1 MTQADILIKNGIILA
16 MDESMTIIPCGYV
29 AVSGDRIV
37 AMGEG
42 EPDVGARRVI
52 DARRCV
58 VMPGLVTT
66 HTHMTML
73 GGVCEDKFLMG
84 WL

>member
-52 DARRCV
+52 DAGAVWSC
-58 VMPGLVTT
+58 LA
-66 HTHMTML
+66 
-73 GGVCEDKFLMG
+73 
-84 WL
+84 WLIRIRI